1 MSIDR
6 KKDDS
11 VSSKTS
17 NGITVISTTVWRSK
31 EQEEKFHQWMEHC
44 AKLVTPCAHTFKE
57 TVQYFLEQCDALP
70 LDKNDRRLK
79 KLQANVV
86 MKYCRDKYEHQA
98 LEFLSNMYSEV
109 MNSSPEHFGLDIH
122 GYYLPRTERNAVYY
136 EETYAEEQESVK
148 CITPN
153 FRSTVQDICFIFE
166 ETMPC
171 WQCHGGGHS
180 LMTRLMVFRGISQ
193 EDIEKRSPR
202 FLGYITVLS
211 EMGELPGIKT
221 SGI

>member
-1 MSIDR
+1 MSGER

-17 NGITVISTTVWRSK
+17 NAATVISTTVRCSK
-31 EQEEKFHQWMEHC
+31 EKEEKFHQWMEHC

-57 TVQYFLEQCDALP
+57 TVKYFLEQCDALP

-79 KLQANVV
+79 VFQANVV
-86 MKYCRDKYEHQA
+86 MSCCRDKHEHQA
-98 LEFLSNMYSEV
+98 SEPLSNIRSKV
-109 MNSSPEHFGLDIH
+109 MNSSPEYFGLDIH

-136 EETYAEEQESVK
+136 EEAYAEEQESLK

-153 FRSTVQDICFIFE
+153 FRSTVHDICFFFE
-166 ETMPC
+166 ETMPF

-180 LMTRLMVFRGISQ
+180 LMARLMVFRGISQ

-202 FLGYITVLS
+202 FLGYITTLS
-211 EMGELPGIKT
+211 EMGELPGI
-221 SGI
+221 I